1 MRSELLYLVDVY
13 TASLAIDEFMIG
25 VDKETFLSSDLLQS
39 AVLQKLTVIGEG
51 VARLS
56 EDTKERYP
64 QVDWKSIIGMRNV
77 IVHVYFS
84 INWEIIWVAV
94 TENMDSLQEHIR
106 QILSI
111 EFPDF
116 DIETHL

>member
-1 MRSELLYLVDVY
+1 MRSELLYLVDIY
-13 TASLAIDEFMIG
+13 LAATAIDEFMIG
-25 VDKETFLSSDLLQS
+25 VEKEVFLSSDLLQS

-56 EDTKERYP
+56 EEIKERYP
-64 QVDWKSIIGMRNV
+64 EVDWKSITGMRNV

-84 INWEIIWVAV
+84 INWEIIWVAA

-106 QILSI
+106 QILST

-116 DIETHL
+116 DIEAYQ